1 MFVIVKHTLE
11 WNGELYVIKRTL
23 KESSIDEK
31 FTQEYK
37 EYIGADTV
45 LKKNG
50 VYYFIEK
57 IDEAQIIE
65 EEESELG
72 KVIES

>member
-11 WNGELYVIKRTL
+11 WNGDLYSIKRTL
-23 KESSIDEK
+23 KETSIKEDC
-31 FTQEYK
+31 TQEYK
-37 EYIGADTV
+37 EYLGADTV

-57 IDEAQIIE
+57 IDEAQIVTEDIIE
-65 EEESELG
+65 LTES
-72 KVIES
+72 